1 MTCLHCGTP
10 LSPFYTSCPR
20 CGAAIEGETA
30 GQAPQQ
36 AFARAF
42 SPQNAFQAPI
52 SQDNPLN
59 ISTHQYT
66 WGNQTAGASWEG
78 QGHSFAQSTA
88 LYQPAQNAT
97 QGQLAFPVSNPI
109 TPSPPSHNTAQLA
122 PSGALTFAPQPT
134 SLPGDVS
141 PSRVGFMLAG
151 LCLVAGGLI
160 LVLVYVMSLSLSST

>member
-20 CGAAIEGETA
+20 CGAAIEGEIA
-30 GQAPQQ
+30 GQVPQQ
-36 AFARAF
+36 APAMAF

-59 ISTHQYT
+59 IGAHQYQ
-66 WGNQTAGASWEG
+66 WGTQSAPASWEG
-78 QGHSFAQSTA
+78 QGRPFAQSA
-88 LYQPAQNAT
+88 APYQPAQNAT
-97 QGQLAFPVSNPI
+97 QGQLAFPGSNPI
-109 TPSPPSHNTAQLA
+109 TPPPPHNTAQLA
-122 PSGALTFAPQPT
+122 QSGALTYAPQPT
-134 SLPGDVS
+134 SPTGEVS

-151 LCLVAGGLI
+151 LCLIAGGLI